1 MLLFDNAIFAT
12 FIPQMLMFLGYVS
25 CVVAPFLTFS
35 TTSNTV
41 ENQPETFLA
50 QHIEIDE
57 QFSVSPEVAKS
68 FHYHDFFQA
77 EVADIITENQTFI
90 PYLKI
95 DSVIPQS
102 SGNTNQVF
110 LFTLFSRPPPF
121 YC

>member
-1 MLLFDNAIFAT
+1 MLLFDNAIFAR

-25 CVVAPFLTFS
+25 CVVAPLLTFS
-35 TTSNTV
+35 TTNNTAEIQTDSPV
-41 ENQPETFLA
+41 AHL
-50 QHIEIDE
+50 IEINE

-68 FHYHDFFQA
+68 YHYHDFFQA
-77 EVADIITENQTFI
+77 EVADIITENHTFI
-90 PYLKI
+90 PYIKI

-102 SGNTNQVF
+102 SGHTNQAF

>member
-12 FIPQMLMFLGYVS
+12 FIPQMLMFLGYIS

-35 TTSNTV
+35 TSDNTT
-41 ENQPETFLA
+41 ENQTDSLVA
-50 QHIEIDE
+50 QRIEINE

-68 FHYHDFFQA
+68 FHYHDFFQS

-90 PYLKI
+90 PYFKI

-102 SGNTNQVF
+102 SGHTNQAF

>member
-1 MLLFDNAIFAT
+1 
-12 FIPQMLMFLGYVS
+12 MFLGYVS

-57 QFSVSPEVAKS
+57 QFSVSQEVAKS

-90 PYLKI
+90 PYIKI

-102 SGNTNQVF
+102 SGHTNQAF

-121 YC
+121 YCWKKCNF

>member
-25 CVVAPFLTFS
+25 CVVAPLLTFS
-35 TTSNTV
+35 TSDNTA
-41 ENQPETFLA
+41 ENQPDSFVA
-50 QHIEIDE
+50 QRIEINE

-68 FHYHDFFQA
+68 FHYHDFFQS

-90 PYLKI
+90 PYFKI

-102 SGNTNQVF
+102 SGHTNQAF

>member
-57 QFSVSPEVAKS
+57 QFSVSQEVAKS

-90 PYLKI
+90 PYIKI

-102 SGNTNQVF
+102 SGHTNQAF